1 MLKAISTDNAP
12 KAIGPYSQA
21 IRAGNF
27 LYVSGQ
33 LPINPKSG
41 VFISNEI
48 EDQTKQCLANI
59 ENIIIA
65 AGFTKRDIVKCT
77 VYMLNLDNFQSMN
90 LAYQLFFGDQKPARV
105 TIEVSRLPKESLIE
119 IDAICH
125 KEKSFS

>member
-1 MLKAISTDNAP
+1 MLKTISTDNAP

-21 IRAGNF
+21 IKTSNF

-48 EDQTKQCLANI
+48 EGQTKQCLANI

-65 AGFTKRDIVKCT
+65 AGFTKQDIVKCT
-77 VYMLNLDNFQSMN
+77 VYMHNLDNFQPMN
-90 LAYQLFFGDQKPARV
+90 LAYQLFFGDHKPARV
-105 TIEVSRLPKESLIE
+105 TVEVSRLPKDSLIE
-119 IDAICH
+119 IDAICQ
-125 KEKSFS
+125 K